1 VDAASAAEGFS
12 IALYV
17 ADHTERISFP
27 VALAGLGGAGA
38 RHRRTRQYVVP
49 RRYTG
54 IGRGRA
60 VKILPAWHPFVPAAR
75 I

>member
-27 VALAGLGGAGA
+27 VA
-38 RHRRTRQYVVP
+38 HRPGSV
-49 RRYTG
+49 
-54 IGRGRA
+54 A
-60 VKILPAWHPFVPAAR
+60 PALAAR
-75 I
+75 QIATNTSCLVGTPE